1 MAEPVPGISA
11 TPDDNNARYFH
22 VVVAGPSEVSNYISD
37 VTFLFFYLQLIG
49 SVFIINFKN
58 LATAFHVLSTHT
70 HNRFCWILFS
80 LACFSL
86 LAFSIIDQI
95 LCMKKYSFMVN
106 VLG

>member
-70 HNRFCWILFS
+70 HTQ
-80 LACFSL
+80 
-86 LAFSIIDQI
+86 QI
-95 LCMKKYSFMVN
+95 LLDFVFSRMFFTIGFFYN
-106 VLG
+106 